1 MLCTLS
7 PVFDA
12 STGFSLFG
20 GSPTAS
26 SSLVAGLGS
35 GWDSTTGSSSTTNRS
50 VLWDRVVKSCSKGLI
65 WDVLLFYVL
74 SNFVND

>member
-1 MLCTLS
+1 MLCPGCDS
-7 PVFDA
+7 

-35 GWDSTTGSSSTTNRS
+35 GGDSTTGSPSTTNRS
-50 VLWDRVVKSCSKGLI
+50 VLWDRVVKPSS
-65 WDVLLFYVL
+65 
-74 SNFVND
+74 